1 MHDFEGDAVIAV
13 DGEIGSL
20 ADAYFDDERWKL
32 RYLVVDIGRWL
43 PGHKVLVAPQ
53 AMVQDDES
61 VMRLALTRDEVRRS
75 PGIDADPPFSALLEQ
90 ARARDHEPRY
100 SGPFLWGFMPVA
112 APPAE
117 GPHNSD
123 PSVMPENRAAHA
135 HLRSACEV
143 AGYRIRAADGEI
155 GHVADFII
163 DDADWTITGVVVD
176 TGKWL
181 SGKRV
186 VVPPEAIEAIDAQ
199 AQTVRVRLS
208 RQEIERAPAP
218 GAVEA

>member
-1 MHDFEGDAVIAV
+1 MLHRLMHDFEGDAVIAA

-32 RYLVVDIGRWL
+32 CYLVVDIGRWL
-43 PGHKVLVAPQ
+43 PGRKVLVAPQ

-75 PGIDADPPFSALLEQ
+75 PGIDADPPVWALLEQ
-90 ARARDHEPRY
+90 ARAEGQHYR
-100 SGPFLWGFMPVA
+100 SG
-112 APPAE
+112 
-117 GPHNSD
+117 
-123 PSVMPENRAAHA
+123 R
-135 HLRSACEV
+135 EV
-143 AGYRIRAADGEI
+143 AGYSIRAADGEI
-155 GHVADFII
+155 GHVADFIV

-181 SGKRV
+181 PGKRV
-186 VVPPEAIEAIDAQ
+186 VVPPQAVEAIDAQ

-218 GAVEA
+218 SA